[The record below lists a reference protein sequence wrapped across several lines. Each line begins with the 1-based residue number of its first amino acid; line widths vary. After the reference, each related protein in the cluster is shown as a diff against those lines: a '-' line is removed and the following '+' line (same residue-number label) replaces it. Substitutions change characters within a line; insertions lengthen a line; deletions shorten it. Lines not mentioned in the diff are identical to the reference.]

1 MIVITSRI
9 KKLVIVL
16 IIYPFVSL
24 LIGQSIPNNIEL
36 GYSINL
42 VDDVHSII
50 CEDGKKY
57 INNGLLSPTQPYE
70 NSTFKIHTSSINRN
84 SFILTVRANFIMDY
98 VWLYNK
104 SESEGDTLVIVEDS
118 SLTITRPE
126 GIYLLFAGKFDT
138 TFQHT
143 LITKDSIELY
153 LPIEVQLFREDA
165 KNSMQFVLFKET
177 STALFKS
184 VITFYFYS
192 RLNKPGLSISNF
204 GAGSVPFILNYNKIP
219 PYFDQEWAV
228 KGKQLHNDGNL
239 YLVSG
244 ELKTTQADTTIMND
258 PSNLAYAD
266 FHYHYPDSLHVS
278 HYFQIST
285 LFPDFH
291 LTGSGD
297 PIYTHPFQ
305 VRIYQDTTASIGLR
319 SSTFI
324 QFLNS
329 NAISYIAT
337 QEIKIGFGGVTGYFL
352 SDRGAQ
358 SYKISEQGEST
369 HLGLLPV
376 YWFGKF
382 FNNSDTIKI
391 RSPHGRFDH
400 LFLSQTND
408 ALLHYDVD
416 YQIFS
421 NGIPVKTGNFPYAAG
436 GPFMF
441 LGFNPDS
448 LTIPISPE
456 TYEMVITDNHYEL
469 FGEPG
474 ISQVRAFFNLNLP
487 DKNPPNIILFQIQSN
502 NELANLID
510 PENNNWIRFVLEEDE
525 NLDIVQLFYSIW
537 NDTIWH
543 EISVNYDDPYWVG
556 HIPFLSEG
564 FYSLKLI
571 VSDNTQNYIDCL
583 IEPAFLIEESVGLP
597 GKSNHINEN
606 YAELIPF
613 CSNYPNP
620 FNSGTIIS
628 YKIPDENFGE
638 IQIVIYNV
646 LGQKITTIFSG
657 RTSPGIHQLRW
668 EGFDCHG
675 NEVPSGIYLLILK
688 GGGRIIK
695 QKMLLIH

>member
-1 MIVITSRI
+1 MIVKASRI
-9 KKLVIVL
+9 KQLVIVFM
-16 IIYPFVSL
+16 IYPFTSL
-24 LIGQSIPNNIEL
+24 LIGQSIPINIEL

-57 INNGLLSPTQPYE
+57 INKSLFSPTQPYE
-70 NSTFKIHTSSINRN
+70 NSTLRIPTSSINRN
-84 SFILTVRANFIMDY
+84 SFTLIVRANFIMDY

-104 SESEGDTLVIVEDS
+104 AESEGDTLVIVEDS

-165 KNSMQFVLFKET
+165 KSSIQFELFKET

-204 GAGSVPFILNYNKIP
+204 GSGTVPFILNYNEIP

-228 KGKQLHNDGNL
+228 KGKQLHNGGNL

-244 ELKTTQADTTIMND
+244 ELMTTQTDTTIMND
-258 PSNLAYAD
+258 PSNLMYAD
-266 FHYHYPDSLHVS
+266 FHYHYPDSMNFG
-278 HYFQIST
+278 HYFQLST

-291 LTGSGD
+291 LAGSGD
-297 PIYTHPFQ
+297 PIYTHPVQ
-305 VRIYQDTTASIGLR
+305 VRIYQDTTSILTLR

-329 NAISYIAT
+329 NSVSYIST
-337 QEIKIGFGGVTGYFL
+337 QEILISYGRVRGYFL
-352 SDRGAQ
+352 SDRGAP
-358 SYKISEQGEST
+358 SYTISEQGKNT

-382 FNNSDTIKI
+382 INKSDTIKI

-416 YQIFS
+416 YQIFR
-421 NGIPVKTGNFPYAAG
+421 NGILVKTGHFPYAAG
-436 GPFMF
+436 GPIMF
-441 LGFNPDS
+441 LGFNRDS
-448 LTIPISPE
+448 LTIPISPGF
-456 TYEMVITDNHYEL
+456 YEMIITDNQYEL
-469 FGEPG
+469 LGQPG
-474 ISQVRAFFNLNLP
+474 ISQVHAVFDLNQI

-502 NELANLID
+502 DELANILN
-510 PENNNWIRFVLEEDE
+510 PENNNRIRFVLEDDE
-525 NLDIVQLFYSIW
+525 NLNRIQLLYSIM

-543 EISVNYDDPYWVG
+543 EIPVNFNDSYWEG
-556 HIPFLSEG
+556 QIPFLSNG
-564 FYSLKLI
+564 FYSLKLF
-571 VSDNTQNYIDCL
+571 VYDDTQNFINQL
-583 IEPAFLIEESVGLP
+583 IAPAFIVEEPNAIIGRN
-597 GKSNHINEN
+597 KFNKINYPN
-606 YAELIPF
+606 RVRLYP
-613 CSNYPNP
+613 NYPNP
-620 FNSGTIIS
+620 FNFET
-628 YKIPDENFGE
+628 E
-638 IQIVIYNV
+638 IEYQIMDPQKVTLTIYNV
-646 LGQKITTIFSG
+646 NGSIIKTLLNDSKEYGYKSIRWDG
-657 RTSPGIHQLRW
+657 RDNMGRS
-668 EGFDCHG
+668 
-675 NEVPSGIYLLILK
+675 VSSGIYFYRLQTANFSFTKKAILIK
-688 GGGRIIK
+688 
-695 QKMLLIH
+695 

>member
-1 MIVITSRI
+1 MMVKLLLT
-9 KKLVIVL
+9 KTLVI
-16 IIYPFVSL
+16 IFVVCLNDTS
-24 LIGQSIPNNIEL
+24 LIGQSYWKNENG
-36 GYSINL
+36 GYSTNQN
-42 VDDVHSII
+42 DNTCSII
-50 CEDGKKY
+50 FKDGKKD
-57 INNGLLSPTQPYE
+57 INNGLLGLSQS
-70 NSTFKIHTSSINRN
+70 NKNIFLISSMSSLNMN
-84 SFILTVRANFIMDY
+84 SFPLTVRSNFKMDY
-98 VWLYNK
+98 VWIYNK
-104 SESEGDTLVIVEDS
+104 YESVGDTLIILEDS
-118 SLTITRPE
+118 SLTIWRPE
-126 GIYLLFAGKFDT
+126 GSYLLFTGKFDT

-153 LPIEVQLFREDA
+153 SSIQVQLFKEDA
-165 KNSMQFVLFKET
+165 ISSIQFELFKET
-177 STALFKS
+177 GTALFKS

-204 GAGSVPFILNYNKIP
+204 GAGNVPFILNYNKIP

-228 KGKQLHNDGNL
+228 KGKQLHNGGNL

-266 FHYHYPDSLHVS
+266 FHYHYPDSLNIG

-305 VRIYQDTTASIGLR
+305 VRIYQDTTANIRLR

-337 QEIKIGFGGVTGYFL
+337 QEIRIGFGGVTGYFL

-391 RSPHGRFDH
+391 RSSHGRFDH

-408 ALLHYDVD
+408 ALLHYDAD

-421 NGIPVKTGNFPYAAG
+421 NGMLVKTGNFPYAAG

-448 LTIPISPE
+448 LTIPISPGA
-456 TYEMVITDNHYEL
+456 YEMIITDNHYEL

-474 ISQVRAFFNLNLP
+474 ISRVRAFFDLNQP

-502 NELANLID
+502 NELVNLID
-510 PENNNWIRFVLEEDE
+510 PVNNNRIRFLLEEDE
-525 NLDIVQLFYSIW
+525 NLSIIQLFYSVW

-543 EISVNYDDPYWVG
+543 EMPVNYDDPYWVG
-556 HIPFLSEG
+556 HIPFLSKG

-571 VSDNTQNYIDCL
+571 VSDNTQNCIDCL
-583 IEPAFLIEESVGLP
+583 MEPAFLVEESVGLP
-597 GKSNHINEN
+597 GKTNHINEN
-606 YAELIPF
+606 YAEFIQF

-628 YKIPDENFGE
+628 YRIPDEYFGE

-668 EGFDCHG
+668 EGIDCHG